1 MSTRFETVF
10 NSFLSKIQDMDLAI
24 LGDEDIEN
32 NCLRYLDEALMYINM
47 NNLVMVHEWTI
58 DPDMDEFVEDLDPA
72 EIQVLT
78 YYMVAAWY
86 DARINSLE
94 NTRAIF
100 GASSDRWTD
109 QAKFQK
115 QLIAARKQ
123 WLLEARD
130 LFRNY
135 NVLNNDYLGD
145 NT

>member
-1 MSTRFETVF
+1 MATRFETVF
-10 NSFLSKIQDMDLAI
+10 NSFLAKIQDMDLAI

-32 NCLRYLDEALMYINM
+32 NCLRYLNEALMHVKM
-47 NNLVMVHEWTI
+47 NNLKLNHTWEI
-58 DPDMDEFVEDLDPA
+58 DKDMDEFVEELDPE
-72 EIQVLT
+72 EIEVLT
-78 YYMVAAWY
+78 YFMIAAWY
-86 DARINSLE
+86 DVRINSLE

-109 QAKFQK
+109 QAKFQA
-115 QLIAARKQ
+115 QLIKARRQ

-135 NVLNNDYLGD
+135 NVLNNDYLGE